1 MNLQI
6 GILRWFCIR
15 KGIKRWTRREMV
27 AFAVGT
33 NTRTGKKTK
42 IWRGS
47 SPRTIFFHCESR
59 PNPTRQMP
67 CACDIGYNIDTSFF
81 YFTLSLYLDK
91 ASFHSL
97 PLPLKSMWPKAPLPT
112 LTEEFHH
119 KYNTKDHTSLSSS
132 ALNDDDDYI
141 PGSFNCVDSKDP
153 SEIIHVTRLPT
164 GDDDG
169 PHCHWNAITTR
180 VWNARRLF
188 SSNHHDNNHCPL
200 LHVTGFDLVESKL
213 PSHLYYSMDFLD
225 SLQVVNQYYPTCESL
240 VKDYLERS
248 HCIMNDDHHHSVLPN
263 KQNPC
268 FVKAFDHNIR
278 IQQDSLSMTTTAV
291 SNNKEDRILKNG
303 GGSKVQH
310 PIAVVHG
317 DYTHLSAPRR
327 VQQLGEPPKT
337 NDVLRLI
344 RNHSTMDNSSTT
356 ACDISLLSQNVI
368 SDILEGKK
376 RYSIINV
383 WRSIDKEHVVS
394 SFPLACCDTRTVR
407 KDDLRTLQIH
417 YSDRIGE
424 NYLVTHED
432 RHKWMYFPSMNFE
445 EALLIKQ
452 WDSDGGIANG
462 KISDDGS
469 TSTFAIHSAFQTP
482 LTSDGRPRQSIE
494 VRCLCVW
501 E

>member
-1 MNLQI
+1 
-6 GILRWFCIR
+6 
-15 KGIKRWTRREMV
+15 
-27 AFAVGT
+27 
-33 NTRTGKKTK
+33 
-42 IWRGS
+42 
-47 SPRTIFFHCESR
+47 
-59 PNPTRQMP
+59 
-67 CACDIGYNIDTSFF
+67 
-81 YFTLSLYLDK
+81 
-91 ASFHSL
+91 
-97 PLPLKSMWPKAPLPT
+97 MWPKAPLPI
-112 LTEEFHH
+112 LTEFHQ
-119 KYNTKDHTSLSSS
+119 KDTKDTLSSSS
-132 ALNDDDDYI
+132 ALDDDDYI

-153 SEIIHVTRLPT
+153 SEIIHVTRLST

-169 PHCHWNAITTR
+169 PHCNWNAITTR

-188 SSNHHDNNHCPL
+188 SSSSSSSSTHDNHHRLL
-200 LHVTGFDLVESKL
+200 LHVTGFDIVESKL
-213 PSHLYYSMDFLD
+213 PSHLYSMDFLD
-225 SLQVVNQYYPTCESL
+225 SWQVVNQYYPTCESL
-240 VKDYLERS
+240 VKDYLES
-248 HCIMNDDHHHSVLPN
+248 QFMNDNHHNHHHDNVIPN
-263 KQNPC
+263 KQNLC

-278 IQQDSLSMTTTAV
+278 IQQDSSSPTVV
-291 SNNKEDRILKNG
+291 SKKDRILKNG

-317 DYTHLSAPRR
+317 DYTHISAPRR

-344 RNHSTMDNSSTT
+344 RNHTMDSSSSSSSSSRT
-356 ACDISLLSQNVI
+356 CDTSLLSQNVVR
-368 SDILEGKK
+368 DILEGKK

-452 WDSDGGIANG
+452 WDSHGGIANG

-501 E
+501 EGG